1 MSKQFARKDLSALG
15 FFLILGIVLGNLVM
29 IAIMSAAVS
38 IRVAGMILGS
48 GTVPDPA
55 EIMDITASIQG
66 NALFLLVLNTL
77 SVYLV
82 GFGFIYL
89 LMRHRIPSIRAGQ
102 GTERRERP
110 GLSLTEVL
118 ALIPISV
125 FLMDAGD
132 LIGRGMAQLCG
143 DQIGVEASNRA
154 VEVLLSGNLWQTI
167 LFVVILGPAAEE
179 LFFRKFLIDR
189 FSGYSAEGTILL
201 SAVTFAIFHQNF
213 FQIFYAGF
221 IGAIL
226 AWVYTKT
233 KNVLYPIVLH
243 VGINF
248 FGGVVMPLC
257 MSPVIEQK
265 DALLAMDPA
274 VIGALFREHPESLI
288 FLAAY
293 GTLSLIGMILLLIW
307 VKQRRF
313 RVTETPEALPFK
325 EYVRAYVTAPGQ
337 IAYLLV
343 CVALG
348 VFMLV
353 AGS

>member
-29 IAIMSAAVS
+29 IAIMSGAVS

-89 LMRHRIPSIRAGQ
+89 LIRHRIPSIRAGQ
-102 GTERRERP
+102 GAAQRERP

-167 LFVVILGPAAEE
+167 LFVVILAPAAEE

-189 FSGYSAEGTILL
+189 FSVYSVRGTILL
-201 SAVTFAIFHQNF
+201 SAVSFAIFHQNL
-213 FQIFYAGF
+213 FQVFYAGF
-221 IGAIL
+221 IGAIF

-248 FGGVVMPLC
+248 FGGIIMPAC
-257 MSPVIEQK
+257 TEPVITRRE
-265 DALLAMDPA
+265 DLLAGDPA
-274 VIGALFREHPESLI
+274 VIAAFCQEHPESVI
-288 FLAAY
+288 FLTVY
-293 GTLSLIGMILLLIW
+293 GTLSLIGMILLILW
-307 VKQRRF
+307 MAQRRF
-313 RVTETPEALPFK
+313 RVAETPEALPFK

-348 VFMLV
+348 VFILV